1 MPSYVENNN
10 YRNLGVSRNS
20 NAESRVSILNNVL
33 DVISEYQ
40 YGLERLA
47 SSNQGLSNPP
57 FKLTSNSNHL
67 ISGMGIK
74 DSRILRGYIRR
85 ASIDASDPTSN
96 QRLYFM
102 YNPES
107 IERNYMAYL
116 DQQALDPYN
125 ALFGSNNMTA
135 PPGILDFSFELL
147 FDRQLEVATN
157 ANHPGTKVD
166 YDYFDLVVRGV
177 VNDVDNSGN
186 AIPDNGIMMI
196 NPRNIAVVF
205 GPELTVHGRP
215 YNASV
220 RFEKFNNKMTPIRMS
235 ISITMKAFYIG
246 PIQTLPNYN
255 EFTSEGVF
263 SATIPYDESL
273 SYQANY
279 VDVQDADLVDTVSNG
294 NTVNA
299 NFSGSFSSNSG
310 PNNGYNG
317 PPGVRPG
324 DIPQGPFPLR
334 VIRQGSTMVSSSV
347 APVQLSEQQV
357 LELLLAQDC
366 PIEGATFLWALAK
379 RESSFVANAA
389 GVNSNGTM
397 DVGIWQINQC
407 NWGGL
412 SAEQITDPWTN
423 VSIAMK
429 LSNNGTRFVP
439 WQLSVN
445 YSTEDGSHLNGV
457 NMDEARSFVAA
468 NTPQIPRFVG

>member
-10 YRNLGVSRNS
+10 YRNIGVTRNS
-20 NAESRVSILNNVL
+20 NADSRVSILNNTV

-57 FKLTSNSNHL
+57 FKLTSNNNHIASSL
-67 ISGMGIK
+67 GLRNSK
-74 DSRILRGYIRR
+74 ILRGYIRR
-85 ASIDASDPTSN
+85 SDIDASDPTSN

-102 YNPES
+102 YNPET

-116 DQQALDPYN
+116 DQQSLDPYN
-125 ALFGSNNMTA
+125 TMFGSNNMTA

-147 FDRQLEVATN
+147 FDRQLEVATDPS
-157 ANHPGTKVD
+157 HPGTKVD

-177 VNDVDNSGN
+177 VGDTSSSGN

-220 RFEKFNNKMTPIRMS
+220 RFEKFNNKMTPTRMS

-246 PIQTLPNYN
+246 PVQTLPNYS
-255 EFTSEGVF
+255 EFTSESIF
-263 SATIPYDESL
+263 EATIPFDENL
-273 SYQANY
+273 SYQANF
-279 VDVQDADLVDTVSNG
+279 VDVTDAQLTDTVSNG

-299 NFSGSFSSNSG
+299 NFSGPFSSGSG
-310 PNNGYNG
+310 NGYNG
-317 PPGVRPG
+317 PPGVRPA
-324 DIPQGPFPLR
+324 DIPQGPFPVR
-334 VIRQGSTMVSSSV
+334 VVRQGNSMITSNV
-347 APVQLSEQQV
+347 APVTLSDQQI
-357 LELLLAQDC
+357 LGLLLAQEC

-379 RESSFVANAA
+379 RESGFVANVA
-389 GVNSNGTM
+389 GVNTNGTM
-397 DVGIWQINQC
+397 DVGIWQINQV

-423 VSIAMK
+423 VSIAMR

-439 WQLSVN
+439 WQLSGN
-445 YSTEDGSHLNGV
+445 YKTPDGSHLRSV
-457 NMDEARSFVAA
+457 NMDEARAFVAA
-468 NTPQIPRFVG
+468 NTPQVPRFVG